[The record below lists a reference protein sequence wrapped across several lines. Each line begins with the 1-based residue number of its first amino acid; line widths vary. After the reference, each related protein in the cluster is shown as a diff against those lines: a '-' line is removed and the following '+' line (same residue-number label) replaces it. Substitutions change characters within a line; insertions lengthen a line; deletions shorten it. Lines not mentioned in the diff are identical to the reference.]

1 MAQASHEDNP
11 DDTVIMNTQIE
22 ERAWLNSPQT
32 TEFSKD
38 DLNTIK
44 QMIAHARR
52 DNDDEALKFISNNAH
67 SIYLLARKTEMIP
80 YKEAAAIE
88 EILNSRNNITAGLLY
103 AILGTPGANLI
114 DMNKITESGRF
125 TRGPVARLTALAV
138 LFTTMGHNMEN
149 HTPDLMEQVTRSLS
163 DLANQLLTDPENV
176 IGLCI
181 TNHIHKIL
189 TQCSECELNSTL
201 VGLRNRRFKT
211 EHPCTSLAAEI
222 NRQLQLNIIW
232 SGLISPNN
240 CAKTWCGDPLPNKD
254 TEMRYHNMNNWTIRM
269 IGEFILTKA
278 KDLTRSQDITAR
290 QGDTPANRSNSSNSP
305 TGSQVGKTEDRETYT
320 PQPFGS
326 SLKKR
331 RQRQRAKYNSRH
343 TKKESTD
350 EQNNFAQVFL

>member
-44 QMIAHARR
+44 QMIAHSRR

-80 YKEAAAIE
+80 HKEAAAIE

-138 LFTTMGHNMEN
+138 LYTTMGHNMEN

-290 QGDTPANRSNSSNSP
+290 QGDTPANR
-305 TGSQVGKTEDRETYT
+305 
-320 PQPFGS
+320 
-326 SLKKR
+326 
-331 RQRQRAKYNSRH
+331 
-343 TKKESTD
+343 
-350 EQNNFAQVFL
+350 